1 MTGHEIRYEILLF
14 TQLPINIVKNILKL
28 IKRVD
33 TGLTHHIRHV
43 FSRMFRCHLQLT
55 AYVKLA

>member
-1 MTGHEIRYEILLF
+1 MKYGTRYCF
-14 TQLPINIVKNILKL
+14 LPQFPIDVVKNGFEL

-43 FSRMFRCHLQLT
+43 FSRMFRCHLQLA
-55 AYVKLA
+55 AYMKLA